1 MDKILRVNMTELS
14 SKIETVPTA
23 WAGLGGRGLT
33 STIVAAEVPATCH
46 PLGENNKLVFAPGLL
61 TGTAAANSGRLSAG
75 AKSPLTGTIKESN
88 AGGTA
93 AQMLARLG
101 VKALIIEGLPK
112 ADKWYSLHV
121 TKDGVTVQE
130 ESELVGKGNF
140 AVIEAIE
147 ARLGKKTGILTIGVA
162 GELKMTA
169 ANISVKDP
177 DSKIRSHG
185 RGGLGAVM
193 GSKKIKFISIDD
205 AGAPGV
211 KIADPEKFKVAARTF
226 AKALLDHPVS
236 GEGLPTY
243 GTNVLVN
250 ILNEAGGLP
259 TRNFTVGQ
267 FKGADKISGETMHDT
282 IVARGGKPKHGCHAG
297 CIIQCSQ
304 VYPDKE
310 GKYVTS
316 GFEYETIWGLGAD
329 CCIDNLDDIAQADSL
344 MDDIGIDSIETAVM
358 FGVAMEAG
366 ILPWGDS
373 KELLRLLSEE
383 IGKGT
388 PLGRILGGGAVSVGR
403 AYGVTRV
410 PVVKGQGIPAYDPR
424 SVKGIGITYATSTM
438 GADHTS
444 GYTIATNILNVGGY
458 VDPLKK
464 DGQVE
469 LSRNLQ
475 IATAAV
481 DSTGMCIF
489 VAFPALDIPECLP
502 ALIDMLNARFGI
514 ALTGDDVTNLGSST
528 SRRVSI
534 RAMTA
539 CPSSSIPKQW
549 LPTMQSGISP
559 MRRSTSSGIFSTL
572 VCTRCGACHTG
583 SFSSTLNREELYHE
597 HCRQTVCHVQKRQI
611 QGRRAGA
618 PRRDRLPQGHGQP
631 GTDRRRDRRRN
642 DQRQACNTR
651 STPARGGHP
660 VPLPPGWRRLIW
672 IKS

>member
-1 MDKILRVNMTELS
+1 MKSMDKIFRVNMTDLTT
-14 SKIETVPTA
+14 KIEEVPAA
-23 WAGLGGRGLT
+23 WAGLGGRALT
-33 STIVAAEVPATCH
+33 STIVAAEVPPTCH
-46 PLGENNKLVFAPGLL
+46 ALSAQNVLCFAPGLL

-75 AKSPLTGTIKESN
+75 AKSPLTGGIKESN

-93 AQMLARLG
+93 AQMLAKLG
-101 VKALIIEGLPK
+101 IKALIIEGAPK
-112 ADKWYSLHV
+112 SGTWYNLAV
-121 TKDGVTVQE
+121 GINGVTINE
-130 ESELVGKGNF
+130 EKELLGAGNF
-140 AVIEAIE
+140 AVIDAVEQ
-147 ARLGKKTGILTIGVA
+147 RLGKKTGVLTIGIA

-193 GSKKIKFISIDD
+193 GSKQIKFISIDGE
-205 AGAPGV
+205 GAKPV
-211 KIADPEKFKVAARTF
+211 TIADPEKFKTAARAF
-226 AKALLDHPVS
+226 SKALLDHPVS

-267 FKGADKISGETMHDT
+267 FEGHDKISGETMHDT
-282 IVARGGKPKHGCHAG
+282 IAARGGKVKHGCHAG

-304 VYPDKE
+304 VYNDKD

-329 CCIDNLDDIAQADSL
+329 CCIDNLDDIARADNL

-366 ILPWGDS
+366 ILNWGDS
-373 KELLRLLSEE
+373 KEMLRLLTEE

-388 PLGRILGGGAVSVGR
+388 ALGRILGGGAGSVGR
-403 AYGVTRV
+403 TYGVTRV
-410 PVVKGQGIPAYDPR
+410 PVVKNQGIPAYDPR
-424 SVKGIGITYATSTM
+424 SVKGIGVTYATSTM

-502 ALIDMLNARFGI
+502 ALIDMINARFGI
-514 ALTGDDVTNLGSST
+514 ALTGDDVTNLG
-528 SRRVSI
+528 
-534 RAMTA
+534 
-539 CPSSSIPKQW
+539 K
-549 LPTMQSGISP
+549 
-559 MRRSTSSGIFSTL
+559 
-572 VCTRCGACHTG
+572 
-583 SFSSTLNREELYHE
+583 
-597 HCRQTVCHVQKRQI
+597 HVLKLERKFNQE
-611 QGRRAGA
+611 AGLTNVH
-618 PRRDRLPQGHGQP
+618 DRLPDFFKTEPVAPHNAVWDF
-631 GTDRRRDRRRN
+631 TDAELDEFWN
-642 DQRQACNTR
+642 F
-651 STPARGGHP
+651 
-660 VPLPPGWRRLIW
+660 
-672 IKS
+672 

>member
-1 MDKILRVNMTELS
+1 MNKIIRINMTDLS
-14 SKIETVPTA
+14 SKVEAVPAA

-33 STIVAAEVPATCH
+33 STIVAAEVPPTCH
-46 PLGENNKLVFAPGLL
+46 PLGPYNKLVFAPGLL
-61 TGTAAANSGRLSAG
+61 TGTPAANSGRLSAG

-93 AQMLARLG
+93 AQMLARMG
-101 VKALIIEGLPK
+101 IKALIIEGNPAK
-112 ADKWYSLHV
+112 DVWYHVHV
-121 TKDGVTVQE
+121 TMNGVTIRE
-130 ESELVGKGNF
+130 ETELVGKGNF
-140 AVIEAIE
+140 AVIEALE
-147 ARLGKKTGILTIGVA
+147 VRLGKKTGVLTIGPA
-162 GELKMTA
+162 GEMKMTA

-193 GSKKIKFISIDD
+193 GSKKIKCITLDD
-205 AGAPGV
+205 EGAPKV
-211 KIADPEKFKVAARTF
+211 EIADPEKFKTAARTF

-259 TRNFTVGQ
+259 TKNFSIGQ
-267 FKGADKISGETMHDT
+267 FEGHEKISGETMHDT
-282 IVARGGKPKHGCHAG
+282 IAKRGGKTKHGCHAG

-304 VYPDKE
+304 VYNDKD
-310 GKYVTS
+310 GKYLTS

-329 CCIDNLDDIAQADSL
+329 CCIDNLDDIARADSI

-366 ILPWGDS
+366 ILNWGDS
-373 KELLRLLSEE
+373 KELLRLLAEE
-383 IGKGT
+383 IAKGT
-388 PLGRILGGGAVSVGR
+388 PLGRILGGGAGSVGK

-410 PVVKGQGIPAYDPR
+410 PVVKNQGIPAYDPR

-444 GYTIATNILNVGGY
+444 GYTIATNILSVGGY

-464 DGQVE
+464 EGQVE

-502 ALIDMLNARFGI
+502 ALIDMINARFGI
-514 ALTGDDVTNLGSST
+514 NLTGDDVTNLGKHILK
-528 SRRVSI
+528 V
-534 RAMTA
+534 
-539 CPSSSIPKQW
+539 
-549 LPTMQSGISP
+549 
-559 MRRSTSSGIFSTL
+559 
-572 VCTRCGACHTG
+572 
-583 SFSSTLNREELYHE
+583 E
-597 HCRQTVCHVQKRQI
+597 HQFNLD
-611 QGRRAGA
+611 AGFTNKD
-618 PRRDRLPQGHGQP
+618 DRLPEFF
-631 GTDRRRDRRRN
+631 
-642 DQRQACNTR
+642 NTE
-651 STPARGGHP
+651 P
-660 VPLPPGWRRLIW
+660 VAPHNAVWDFSGEEIDEFWNF
-672 IKS
+672 

>member
-1 MDKILRVNMTELS
+1 MDKIIRVNMSDLSTRTEA
-14 SKIETVPTA
+14 VPA
-23 WAGLGGRGLT
+23 DWVGLGGRGLT
-33 STIVAAEVPATCH
+33 STIIAAEVPPTCH
-46 PLGENNKLVFAPGLL
+46 PLGPSNKLVFAPGLL
-61 TGTAAANSGRLSAG
+61 TGTPAANSGRLSAG

-101 VKALIIEGLPK
+101 IKALIIEGIAK
-112 ADKWYSLHV
+112 ADAWYSLHV
-121 TKDGVTVQE
+121 SMNGVTIQE

-140 AVIEAIE
+140 AVIEALE
-147 ARLGKKTGILTIGVA
+147 ARLGKKTGILSIGPA
-162 GELKMTA
+162 GEMKMAA

-193 GSKKIKFISIDD
+193 GSKKIKFISINDE
-205 AGAPGV
+205 GAPKV
-211 KIADPEKFKVAARTF
+211 TIADPEKFKTASRAF

-250 ILNEAGGLP
+250 ILHEAGGLP
-259 TRNFTVGQ
+259 TKNFTTGR
-267 FKGADKISGETMHDT
+267 FDNHDKISGETMHET
-282 IVARGGKPKHGCHAG
+282 IVSRGGKHKHGCHAG

-304 VYPDKE
+304 VYHDKE

-316 GFEYETIWGLGAD
+316 GFEYETIWGLGAN
-329 CCIDNLDDIAQADSL
+329 CCIDDLDDIALADNIK
-344 MDDIGIDSIETAVM
+344 DDIGIDSIETAVM

-366 ILPWGDS
+366 ILPFGDS
-373 KELLRLLSEE
+373 KGIIRLLKEE
-383 IGKGT
+383 IAVGT
-388 PLGRILGGGAVSVGR
+388 PLGRILGGGAGAVGK

-410 PVVKGQGIPAYDPR
+410 PVVKNQGIPAYDPR

-438 GADHTS
+438 GADHTA
-444 GYTIATNILNVGGY
+444 GYTIATNILNVGGF

-502 ALIDMLNARFGI
+502 ALIDMINARYDI
-514 ALTGDDVTNLGSST
+514 NLTGDDVTNLGKYILKT
-528 SRRVSI
+528 ERQFNI
-534 RAMTA
+534 DAGFT
-539 CPSSSIPKQW
+539 K
-549 LPTMQSGISP
+549 
-559 MRRSTSSGIFSTL
+559 
-572 VCTRCGACHTG
+572 
-583 SFSSTLNREELYHE
+583 E
-597 HCRQTVCHVQKRQI
+597 H
-611 QGRRAGA
+611 
-618 PRRDRLPQGHGQP
+618 DRLPEFFKTEPVAPHNAIWDF
-631 GTDRRRDRRRN
+631 TDEEIDEFWN
-642 DQRQACNTR
+642 F
-651 STPARGGHP
+651 
-660 VPLPPGWRRLIW
+660 
-672 IKS
+672 

>member
-1 MDKILRVNMTELS
+1 MDKILRVNMSDLS
-14 SKIETVPTA
+14 SKIETVPAA

-46 PLGENNKLVFAPGLL
+46 ALGASNKLVFAPGLL

-93 AQMLARLG
+93 AQLLARLG
-101 VKALIIEGLPK
+101 IKALIIEGLPK
-112 ADKWYSLHV
+112 EEKWYGLHV
-121 TKDGVTVQE
+121 NKDGVTVQE
-130 ESELVGKGNF
+130 ESELIGKGNF
-140 AVIEAIE
+140 AVIEALE
-147 ARLGKKTGILTIGVA
+147 ARLGKKTGVLTIGPV

-205 AGAPGV
+205 QGAPGV

-226 AKALLDHPVS
+226 AKALLEHPVS

-259 TRNFTVGQ
+259 TRNFSVGQ
-267 FKGADKISGETMHDT
+267 FDGADKICGEAMNEIIT
-282 IVARGGKPKHGCHAG
+282 ARGGKIKHGCHAG

-304 VYPDKE
+304 VYNDKD

-329 CCIDNLDDIAQADSL
+329 CCIDNLDDIALADSI

-366 ILPWGDS
+366 ILNWGDS
-373 KELLRLLSEE
+373 KEMLRILKEE
-383 IGKGT
+383 IGAGT
-388 PLGRILGGGAVSVGR
+388 PLGRILGCGAGSVGR
-403 AYGVTRV
+403 TYGVTRV
-410 PVVKGQGIPAYDPR
+410 PVVKNQGIPAYDPR

-438 GADHTS
+438 GADHTA

-475 IATAAV
+475 IATAAI

-489 VAFPALDIPECLP
+489 IAFPALDIPECLP
-502 ALIDMLNARFGI
+502 ALIDMLNARFDI
-514 ALTGDDVTNLGSST
+514 ALTGDDVVNLGKH
-528 SRRVSI
+528 I
-534 RAMTA
+534 LKLEHQFNIDA
-539 CPSSSIPKQW
+539 
-549 LPTMQSGISP
+549 G
-559 MRRSTSSGIFSTL
+559 FSN
-572 VCTRCGACHTG
+572 VH
-583 SFSSTLNREELYHE
+583 
-597 HCRQTVCHVQKRQI
+597 
-611 QGRRAGA
+611 
-618 PRRDRLPQGHGQP
+618 DRLPEFF
-631 GTDRRRDRRRN
+631 
-642 DQRQACNTR
+642 NTE
-651 STPARGGHP
+651 P
-660 VPLPPGWRRLIW
+660 VAPHNAIW
-672 IKS
+672 DFSDAEIDEFWNF